1 MTPPTFIR
9 KLPNIQAIMGS
20 VIIMECKLIGSLPMS
35 VEWSKGKQKITS
47 SSKYKL
53 LHYGNSVMLEFKLTE
68 GADTGE
74 YSCKVINKAGSC
86 VCSGVLTAKG

>member
-1 MTPPTFIR
+1 M
-9 KLPNIQAIMGS
+9 
-20 VIIMECKLIGSLPMS
+20 VGSLPMS
-35 VEWSKGKQKITS
+35 YEWSKGKQKIIE

-53 LHYGNSVMLEFKLTE
+53 LQNENSILLEFNLTE

-74 YSCKVINKAGSC
+74 YSCKVSNKAGSC